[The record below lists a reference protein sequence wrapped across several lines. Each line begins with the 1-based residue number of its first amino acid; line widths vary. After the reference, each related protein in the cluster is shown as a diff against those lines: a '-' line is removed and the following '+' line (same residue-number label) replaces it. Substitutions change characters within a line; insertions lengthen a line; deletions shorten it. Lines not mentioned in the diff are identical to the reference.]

1 MKYLPHRYQEY
12 CINRVINDENLGLFL
27 DMGLGKSVI
36 TLSAI
41 RELRFNR
48 FAVRKIL
55 IVAPK
60 KVAEATW
67 VQEAEK
73 WDHTKGLK
81 LSLVLGTEK
90 QRVAAL
96 YAKAD
101 VYVINRENVVWLVEF
116 YRERWPFDM
125 VVLDESSSFK
135 SHKAKR
141 FKALTYVRP
150 HIKRMLLLTGTP
162 SPNGLSDLWSQIY
175 LLDGGERLE
184 KRYTQFR
191 SRYFE
196 PDKRSRD
203 IIYSYAP
210 VKGAEELILK
220 KISDVCV
227 SMQASDYLQLPD
239 LVMDTVPVVLDP
251 RARKAYTELEREMLL
266 EVAPETI
273 VDVASAAALSNKL
286 LQLSNGA
293 VYDSDRGV
301 HEIHRCKID
310 AFLELLEGLNGK
322 PALVFYQY
330 QHDLS
335 RIQEALSKLKLRV
348 RILKTVADQEAW
360 NRREVDVLLAHPA
373 SAAYGL
379 NLQEGGNH
387 IVWFGLSWN
396 LEQYQQANARLHRQG
411 QKEKVI
417 VHHLVTQDS
426 RDVDV
431 IAALEYKGDVQDFLM
446 KSLKARIKAVAQKG
460 D

>member
-1 MKYLPHRYQEY
+1 M
-12 CINRVINDENLGLFL
+12 
-27 DMGLGKSVI
+27 
-36 TLSAI
+36 
-41 RELRFNR
+41 
-48 FAVRKIL
+48 
-55 IVAPK
+55 APK
-60 KVAEATW
+60 KVAEGTW
-67 VQEAEK
+67 IQEAKK
-73 WDHTKGLK
+73 WEHTKGLK

-90 QRVAAL
+90 QRVQAL
-96 YAKAD
+96 YTKAD

-150 HIKRMLLLTGTP
+150 HINRMVLLTGTP
-162 SPNGLSDLWSQIY
+162 SPNGLSDLWSQVY

-184 KRYTQFR
+184 KRYTHFR

-203 IIYSYAP
+203 TVFSYAP
-210 VKGAEELILK
+210 VEGAEELILK
-220 KISDVCV
+220 KISDICV

-239 LVMDTVPVVLDP
+239 LVLDTVPVTLDSK
-251 RARKAYTELEREMLL
+251 ARKAYTELERKMLL
-266 EVAPETI
+266 EVDPETI

-286 LQLSNGA
+286 LQLGNGA
-293 VYDSDRGV
+293 IYDADRGV
-301 HEIHRCKID
+301 HEIHNCKID
-310 AFLELLEGLNGK
+310 AFLELIEGLSGK

-330 QHDLS
+330 QHDLT
-335 RIQEALSKLKLRV
+335 RIQAALAKQKLRV
-348 RILKTVADQEAW
+348 RVLKTAADQDAW

-396 LEQYQQANARLHRQG
+396 LEQYQQANARLYRQG

-426 RDVDV
+426 RDEDV
-431 IAALEYKGDVQDFLM
+431 MTALGYKGDVQDYLM
-446 KSLKARIKAVAQKG
+446 KSLKARIRAIKAA
-460 D
+460 